1 MNVALV
7 ARVHAALLQP
17 YRAKLLF
24 GDPKLTGAEPT
35 QGFLVRLRVQWQLE
49 LMNPKHEH
57 TPKSFCQIFVTKSRE
72 KHDLCILTHP
82 KIGRKG
88 KKSRRGGSIRAH

>member
-1 MNVALV
+1 MAASVFGSEAVASTVREKNVVLV

-35 QGFLVRLRVQWQLE
+35 QGFLVRLRVQRQLE

-57 TPKSFCQIFVTKSRE
+57 TPNSFYQIFVTKSRE
-72 KHDLCILTHP
+72 KHGLC
-82 KIGRKG
+82 
-88 KKSRRGGSIRAH
+88 S